1 MDVKILI
8 FSFFLLFL
16 YILFQ
21 SYEKT
26 IYGKPKIIDGD
37 TVHINNKK
45 IRLHAI
51 DAPEINQTCS
61 KDKFIWNCGIESKN
75 FLKKIIDED
84 KIMCKSNGVDKYKR
98 YIGICY
104 KWENNFLWRKSNE
117 VIDLNREMVLKG
129 WAIAYRYY
137 SLDYIKEEEIAK
149 NNRDG
154 IWIGKFEEPYLFRK
168 SNK

>member
-1 MDVKILI
+1 MDVKILT

-16 YILFQ
+16 FVLFQ

-37 TVHINNKK
+37 TVHINNNK

-51 DAPEINQTCS
+51 DAPEINQTCK
-61 KDKFIWNCGIESKN
+61 KDKIIWNCGIQSKN
-75 FLKKIIDED
+75 FLKQIIDEE
-84 KIMCKSNGVDKYKR
+84 KITCRTTGRDKYKR

-104 KWENNFLWRKSNE
+104 KWKKNFLWRKSTDI
-117 VIDLNREMVLKG
+117 IDLNREMVLNG

-137 SLDYIKEEEIAK
+137 SLEYAEEEESAK
-149 NNRDG
+149 LNNVG
-154 IWIGKFEEPYLFRK
+154 IWSGEFEEPYLFRK
-168 SNK
+168 KNK

>member
-8 FSFFLLFL
+8 FSSFLFFLF
-16 YILFQ
+16 ILFQ

-37 TVHINNKK
+37 TVHINNNK

-51 DAPEINQTCS
+51 DAPEINQTCT
-61 KDKFIWNCGIESKN
+61 KDKIIWKCGIESTN
-75 FLKKIIDED
+75 FLKKIIDEK
-84 KIMCKSNGVDKYKR
+84 KITCRTTGRDKYKR

-104 KWENNFLWRKSNE
+104 KWEKDFLWRKSNDIIE
-117 VIDLNREMVLKG
+117 LNREMVLKG

-137 SLDYIKEEEIAK
+137 SLDYILEEEIAK
-149 NNRDG
+149 NNKNG
-154 IWIGKFEEPYLFRK
+154 IWLGEFEEPYLFRK
-168 SNK
+168 RNK